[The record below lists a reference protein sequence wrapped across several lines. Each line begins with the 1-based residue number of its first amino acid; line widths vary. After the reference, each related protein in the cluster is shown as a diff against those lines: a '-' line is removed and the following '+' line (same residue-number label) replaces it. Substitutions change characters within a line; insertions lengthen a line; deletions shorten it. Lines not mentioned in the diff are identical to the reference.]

1 MEDKLTDVVDILEK
15 SNVDYSVIYYPE
27 KSKKSIDIVAKD
39 PSRKLVIKVSMDKVS
54 KEEIVELEKFA
65 YLVNSFPV
73 LVTDETEEDIA
84 IQKDK
89 VVGLSLEG
97 FRKMI
102 EREKIFV
109 YRTRGGMFV
118 KIRSEVMKR
127 KREEMRFSMGD
138 LAKML
143 GVSRK
148 TIYDYENGECDVS
161 IEIAEK
167 LVDIFGP
174 EIIGDMFEDMN
185 NRSRIELENEEN
197 NQVSKILAD
206 EGFSIA
212 TLKLTAVDV
221 VASRGDERVLIAIGP
236 KRADFTRRKAEEAK
250 KLAMKLSAS
259 LITIVRT
266 YNMAKDLEKDGFK
279 AYTTDDL
286 TSLRDEIKRDN
297 RGKG

>member
-1 MEDKLTDVVDILEK
+1 MEDKLADVVDILER

-27 KSKKSIDIVAKD
+27 KSKKSIDIVARD

-97 FRKMI
+97 FRKLI
-102 EREKIFV
+102 EGEKIFI
-109 YRTRGGMFV
+109 YRTRGGIFV

-127 KREEMRFSMGD
+127 KREKMSFSMGD

-174 EIIGDMFEDMN
+174 EIIGDVFEDMN
-185 NRSRIELENEEN
+185 NRSRIELEDEEK

-221 VASRGDERVLIAIGP
+221 VASRGNEKVLIAIGP
-236 KRADFTRRKAEEAK
+236 KRAEFARRKAEEAK
-250 KLAMKLSAS
+250 KLATKLNAS

-266 YNMAKDLEKDGFK
+266 YNMVKELEKDGFK
-279 AYTTDDL
+279 AYMSDDL

>member
-1 MEDKLTDVVDILEK
+1 MDDRLADIISILER
-15 SNVDYSVIYYPE
+15 NDLDYSVIHYPE
-27 KSKKSIDIVAKD
+27 KSRKSIDIVAKD
-39 PSRKLVIKVSMDKVS
+39 SSRKLVIKVSMDKVS
-54 KEEIVELEKFA
+54 KEEIADLEKFA
-65 YLVNSFPV
+65 YLLGSFPV

-89 VVGLSLEG
+89 VIGLSVDG
-97 FRKMI
+97 FAKMI
-102 EREKIFV
+102 KGEKIFI
-109 YRTRGGMFV
+109 YRTRGGIFV

-127 KREEMRFSMGD
+127 KREEMGFSMGD

-161 IEIAEK
+161 VEIAEK

-174 EIIGDMFEDMN
+174 EIIGDVFEDISN
-185 NRSRIELENEEN
+185 KVTIEPENGEN
-197 NQVSKILAD
+197 NQASKILAD
-206 EGFSIA
+206 EGFNVA

-221 VASRGDERVLIAIGP
+221 VASRDGDKILMTIGP
-236 KRADFTRRKAEEAK
+236 KRPDLARRKAEEAK

-266 YNMAKDLEKDGFK
+266 YSMAKELEKDGFK
-279 AYTTDDL
+279 AYTADDL
-286 TSLRDEIKRDN
+286 TSLRDEIKRGN